1 MLAEILPP
9 GFVVAEQTH
18 EGDNSGDRHSH
29 LVVNVDSFV
38 QEDENFIKKVHSLGL
53 PYEPKWG
60 KGTKGFK
67 VSNIWIGN
75 EYFELVKIKS
85 KDGGGWIES

>member
-1 MLAEILPP
+1 MRI
-9 GFVVAEQTH
+9 
-18 EGDNSGDRHSH
+18 DH
-29 LVVNVDSFV
+29 LVVNVDSYV
-38 QEDENFIKKVHSLGL
+38 QEDENFIKKVRSIGL

-67 VSNIWIGN
+67 VWNIWIGN

-85 KDGGGWIES
+85 KDGGD